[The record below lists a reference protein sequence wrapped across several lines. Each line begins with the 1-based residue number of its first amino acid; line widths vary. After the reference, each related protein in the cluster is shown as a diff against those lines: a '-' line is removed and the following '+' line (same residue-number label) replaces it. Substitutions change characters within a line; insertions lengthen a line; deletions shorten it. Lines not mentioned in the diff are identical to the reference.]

1 MACSSLSMEPLGFT
15 IAFSGPFKL
24 MNLTGGERLKVRLVR
39 GLIRLPSEVLE
50 SLGWRD
56 GMVVGVEVDGD
67 RLVIRPSVPTSCSG
81 MVG

>member
-1 MACSSLSMEPLGFT
+1 MLLLIHGAPWFYHSVFR
-15 IAFSGPFKL
+15 PFKL